1 MAMLGRLCTE
11 LTLLPGPS
19 TRREALPTANRS
31 ACASGA
37 GGWTGVPS
45 FHIQDSHR
53 PGNALLPAQVTS
65 KQDTGLA
72 QLPGLGE
79 AGATLA
85 SAAPS
90 LPGERGLEK
99 DLHGP
104 LFVVQSVHP
113 EVGRIHRVKLRTPDV
128 LAGPLIS

>member
-90 LPGERGLEK
+90 LPWGKGSGE
-99 DLHGP
+99 GP
-104 LFVVQSVHP
+104 SWPPFCSAVRAP
-113 EVGRIHRVKLRTPDV
+113 
-128 LAGPLIS
+128 